1 MKLSIIIPIYNT
13 EQYILRCLNSIEL
26 RDDIE
31 LIIIDDSSSDN
42 SVEIVESWLK
52 EKQFPNVTFIKNI
65 ENTGVGLTVNKGYD
79 IAKGEY
85 VMTLCDD
92 DYLLEPLSKMINEL
106 DGTDLV
112 YYDLRINDG
121 TVFHLDNNTKTN
133 WVGATKFYKKTIIGD
148 TRRTEKRVFGDGD
161 FYFEILK
168 KEPTEKFTNIV
179 FYHYDFPREDSLC
192 GIVRRSYNE

>member
-42 SVEIVESWLK
+42 SVEIVENWLK

-65 ENTGVGLTVNKGYD
+65 ENIGVGLTVNKGYD